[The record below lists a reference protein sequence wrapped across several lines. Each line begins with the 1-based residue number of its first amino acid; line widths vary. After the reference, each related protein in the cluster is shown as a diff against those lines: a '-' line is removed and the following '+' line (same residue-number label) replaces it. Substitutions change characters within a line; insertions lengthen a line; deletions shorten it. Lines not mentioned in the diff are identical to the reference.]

1 MFIWDFALDKVMD
14 QLIDWLYGQIV
25 GFLGN
30 FFSQMGNMGVELFDM
45 SWVKSIVL
53 FFLLAKQPHG
63 GDHRLRSELR
73 RYGEVHDCRA

>member
-1 MFIWDFALDKVMD
+1 MD
-14 QLIDWLYGQIV
+14 QPIDWLYDQIA

-30 FFSQMGNMGVELFDM
+30 FSQTGNVDVELFDM

-63 GDHRLRSELR
+63 
-73 RYGEVHDCRA
+73 

>member
-1 MFIWDFALDKVMD
+1 MD
-14 QLIDWLYGQIV
+14 QPIDWLYDQIA

-30 FFSQMGNMGVELFDM
+30 FSQTGNVGVELFDM

-63 GDHRLRSELR
+63 
-73 RYGEVHDCRA
+73 

>member
-1 MFIWDFALDKVMD
+1 MD
-14 QLIDWLYGQIV
+14 QPIDWLYDQIA

-30 FFSQMGNMGVELFDM
+30 FSQTGNVDVELFDM

-53 FFLLAKQPHG
+53 FFLLAKHPHR

>member
-1 MFIWDFALDKVMD
+1 MD
-14 QLIDWLYGQIV
+14 QPIDWLYDQIA

-30 FFSQMGNMGVELFDM
+30 FSQTGNVDVELFDM

-63 GDHRLRSELR
+63 EDHRLRSELR